1 MRDRECPGPSSLS
14 TQGCRQVVRQGTL
27 TPSSAGSSPAIPA
40 RFLPLRWFGIEYASL
55 AQLAEHLPFKQGV
68 RGSNPRRGTKSLQ
81 PLKGRGLFCFAGATL
96 PHKQCLVGTEYGREG
111 IIMTEGFAS
120 LSVSE
125 QAEIVSM
132 EQTFAQ
138 KFGKQIVLVAYG
150 A

>member
-1 MRDRECPGPSSLS
+1 M
-14 TQGCRQVVRQGTL
+14 
-27 TPSSAGSSPAIPA
+27 
-40 RFLPLRWFGIEYASL
+40 
-55 AQLAEHLPFKQGV
+55 PFKQGV
-68 RGSNPRRGTKSLQ
+68 RGSNPRRGTKSLW
-81 PLKGRGLFCFAGATL
+81 PFNGRGLFCFPRAVL
-96 PHKQCLVGTEYGREG
+96 PHKQRLPGADYGREG

-125 QAEIVSM
+125 QSEIVSM

>member
-1 MRDRECPGPSSLS
+1 M
-14 TQGCRQVVRQGTL
+14 
-27 TPSSAGSSPAIPA
+27 
-40 RFLPLRWFGIEYASL
+40 
-55 AQLAEHLPFKQGV
+55 
-68 RGSNPRRGTKSLQ
+68 
-81 PLKGRGLFCFAGATL
+81 
-96 PHKQCLVGTEYGREG
+96 PHKQRLPGADYGREG

-125 QAEIVSM
+125 QSEIVSM